1 MLYREIC
8 KARKKVS
15 ILGFGCMRFPT
26 VDGKIDRKKASE
38 MLSYA
43 IEHGVNYLD
52 TAYPYHN
59 GESEPFIGEFLKK
72 TGYRK
77 KIFLATKLPTW
88 LVKTRE
94 DMDRYLNEQLQ
105 RLKTDY
111 IDFYLLH
118 ALDKNKW
125 ENMKKLSFD
134 TFLNQA
140 LSEGKIRHAGFSF
153 HDNVEVFKEIID
165 GYDWDLCQIQYNY
178 LDTDYQAG
186 QEGLNYAAKKG
197 ISVVIMEPLRGGKLA
212 NNVPKEALKLL
223 NTLGRTAA
231 YWALR
236 WVWNHP
242 EVSLLLS
249 GMSTLEQVI
258 ENIKTADDGKE
269 NSFKEAE
276 IEIIDRVRK
285 IFLDRIKINC
295 TACEYCLPCP
305 NGVNIPYAFQQY
317 NNAFMFDDLKGAKW
331 AYMNF
336 SKPEQRASNCVEC
349 GTCEPKCPQNL
360 PIISLL
366 KEVAAV
372 LETD

>member
-1 MLYREIC
+1 
-8 KARKKVS
+8 
-15 ILGFGCMRFPT
+15 
-26 VDGKIDRKKASE
+26 
-38 MLSYA
+38 
-43 IEHGVNYLD
+43 
-52 TAYPYHN
+52 
-59 GESEPFIGEFLKK
+59 
-72 TGYRK
+72 
-77 KIFLATKLPTW
+77 
-88 LVKTRE
+88 
-94 DMDRYLNEQLQ
+94 
-105 RLKTDY
+105 
-111 IDFYLLH
+111 
-118 ALDKNKW
+118 
-125 ENMKKLSFD
+125 
-134 TFLNQA
+134 
-140 LSEGKIRHAGFSF
+140 
-153 HDNVEVFKEIID
+153 
-165 GYDWDLCQIQYNY
+165 
-178 LDTDYQAG
+178 
-186 QEGLNYAAKKG
+186 
-197 ISVVIMEPLRGGKLA
+197 MEPLRGGKLA